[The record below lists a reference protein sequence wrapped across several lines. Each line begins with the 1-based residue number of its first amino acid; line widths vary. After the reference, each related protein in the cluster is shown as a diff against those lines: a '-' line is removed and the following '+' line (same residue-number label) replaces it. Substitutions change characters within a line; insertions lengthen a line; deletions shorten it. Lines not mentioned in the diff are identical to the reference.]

1 MMRLRACCLCLALG
15 ALLAAGA
22 LPARALEPVNPQ
34 PTLDRI
40 EGRVGRIFWARP
52 GLSDTSVDFYKEPEL
67 RRRAPV
73 YRKTRFKVLAV
84 VATRP
89 FPEPDL
95 VYRVEFDGGHEAY
108 IATEEFDK
116 QLFREPRPNQT
127 VTTTFDPPLGEG
139 AHVYVF
145 KRSGIFSA
153 DPDLIWERIRNDGP
167 RSFRPVQPGEP
178 VFPPPADPR
187 RAPR

>member
-1 MMRLRACCLCLALG
+1 LALG

-22 LPARALEPVNPQ
+22 LPAGAHEPANPQ
-34 PTLDRI
+34 SNGNWI
-40 EGRVGRIFWARP
+40 EGRVGHIFWARP

-67 RRRAPV
+67 RSRAPV
-73 YRKTRFKVLAV
+73 YRKTRFKVLDV

-95 VYRVEFDGGHEAY
+95 VYRVELDGGYEAY
-108 IATEEFDK
+108 IAVKAFDK

-127 VTTTFDPPLGEG
+127 VTTTFKPPLGEG

-145 KRSGIFSA
+145 QRSGIFSA
-153 DPDLIWERIRNDGP
+153 DPDLIWERIKNEGP
-167 RSFRPVQPGEP
+167 RSFRPVQPAELML
-178 VFPPPADPR
+178 PPPADPK